1 MTSIVL
7 LAVLAS
13 AGQPTNPDSLRA
25 DAAFRQSEWRTAAAL
40 YQAIAAKQPQ
50 LGMAWIRLGISRQAL
65 GEADAAIPAFEKAL
79 ELNWQA
85 PTATLRLARL
95 HSAKGNVDRAFV
107 YLDQLVPMRAVP
119 LPVLDTITDLATAR
133 RDARW
138 KGIADRI
145 TALRYPCRT
154 APETRQF
161 DFWIG
166 DWDVT
171 PWQQP
176 PGPNVMY
183 LGSNRV
189 EAILEHCVLLENW
202 VAGPR
207 GGNGGA
213 GKSINFW
220 DTNRRQWRQ
229 VWVADGGSSL
239 DYAGSFTDGAM
250 RFEGWTLAPNGGRVL
265 QRLTFFPVSK
275 DTVRQLFE
283 TSSDSGKTWQAGF
296 DGRYVRKP

>member
-1 MTSIVL
+1 MII
-7 LAVLAS
+7 LAMALAT
-13 AGQPTNPDSLRA
+13 ALGAQNPDSLRA
-25 DAAFRQSEWRTAAAL
+25 DSAFRRSDWRTAATL
-40 YQAIAAKQPQ
+40 YQSIAARSPQ
-50 LGMAWIRLGISRQAL
+50 QGLAWIRLGISRQAL
-65 GEADAAIPAFEKAL
+65 RDVDAAIPAFEKAL
-79 ELNWQA
+79 ALNWQV

-95 HSAKGNVDRAFV
+95 HSAKGDLDRAFL
-107 YLDQLVPMRAVP
+107 YLDQLVPLRAVP
-119 LPVLDTITDLATAR
+119 LPVLDTISDLAAAR

-138 KGIADRI
+138 TAIADRI
-145 TALRYPCRT
+145 TALRYPCRSL
-154 APETRQF
+154 PEARQF

-176 PGPNVMY
+176 PGPTMQV

-189 EAILEHCVLLENW
+189 EAILEHCVLFENW
-202 VAGPR
+202 TAGPR
-207 GGNGGA
+207 GGNGGQ

-239 DYAGSFTDGAM
+239 DYAGSFRDGAM
-250 RFEGWTLAPNGGRVL
+250 RFEGWTLGPNGQRVL
-265 QRLTFFPVSK
+265 QKLTFFPISA

-283 TSSDSGKTWQAGF
+283 TSADSGRTWQAGF
-296 DGRYVRKP
+296 DGRYVRRRQ